1 MRGSHLAQRIL
12 KYESSLTFFSRT
24 RAQNQLRS
32 LRKQGKKSLCNQL
45 SVIKYDVLWKGF
57 YIKTNSTLFI
67 EQQLGQN
74 VSKKKRKKIN
84 LIGLIKDRHGHR
96 AIMAQNT
103 TLLIYINLTTFSE
116 LSSDD

>member
-1 MRGSHLAQRIL
+1 MI
-12 KYESSLTFFSRT
+12 
-24 RAQNQLRS
+24 N
-32 LRKQGKKSLCNQL
+32 
-45 SVIKYDVLWKGF
+45 YDVLWKVF

-74 VSKKKRKKIN
+74 VSLKKKKKKKKKIN

-96 AIMAQNT
+96 AIMAQHT
-103 TLLIYINLTTFSE
+103 TLLIHINLTAFSE

>member
-12 KYESSLTFFSRT
+12 TYESSLTFFSRT

-74 VSKKKRKKIN
+74 VSKKKRRKK
-84 LIGLIKDRHGHR
+84 LI
-96 AIMAQNT
+96 
-103 TLLIYINLTTFSE
+103 
-116 LSSDD
+116 

>member
-12 KYESSLTFFSRT
+12 TYESSLTFFSRT

-45 SVIKYDVLWKGF
+45 SVINYDVLWKGF

-74 VSKKKRKKIN
+74 VSEKKKKKKKR
-84 LIGLIKDRHGHR
+84 LI
-96 AIMAQNT
+96 
-103 TLLIYINLTTFSE
+103 
-116 LSSDD
+116 

>member
-1 MRGSHLAQRIL
+1 MI
-12 KYESSLTFFSRT
+12 
-24 RAQNQLRS
+24 N
-32 LRKQGKKSLCNQL
+32 
-45 SVIKYDVLWKGF
+45 YDVLWKGF

-74 VSKKKRKKIN
+74 VSKKKKKIN

-103 TLLIYINLTTFSE
+103 TSTPLQNGVAASYLL
-116 LSSDD
+116 

>member
-1 MRGSHLAQRIL
+1 MI
-12 KYESSLTFFSRT
+12 
-24 RAQNQLRS
+24 N
-32 LRKQGKKSLCNQL
+32 
-45 SVIKYDVLWKGF
+45 YDVLWKGF

-74 VSKKKRKKIN
+74 VSKKKKKKKKKIN

-96 AIMAQNT
+96 AIMAQHT
-103 TLLIYINLTTFSE
+103 TLLIHINLTAFSE

>member
-45 SVIKYDVLWKGF
+45 SVINYDVLWKGF

-74 VSKKKRKKIN
+74 VSKKKKKKKR
-84 LIGLIKDRHGHR
+84 LI
-96 AIMAQNT
+96 
-103 TLLIYINLTTFSE
+103 
-116 LSSDD
+116 